1 MEIFNDVVEKVR
13 LAKGTIIDGQDAFKL
28 YDTYGFPFDLTS
40 LMAAE
45 DGLQV
50 DGEGFERSMLEQKTR
65 ARSDRKEKQHVGDD
79 GTTWNWFSDVHSSVF
94 AGYDQLALPVVITG
108 IKHAKEKLLL
118 VLDKTPFY
126 AESGGQT
133 GDKGVIETARYRLQ
147 VADTV
152 KDGDSIIHVISEAFD
167 KILDTSVILD
177 DLTLDAHE
185 LSAEAT
191 VDSGVRQDAERNHT
205 ATHLMH
211 ASLRRILGQHVQQKG
226 SFVSAERLRFDFS
239 HFSKL
244 SDAEIEAVEAEVNE
258 QIRRAEQVVKHAD
271 VPYDEAIAKGAL
283 AFFGDKY
290 ADLVRVVEVPGI
302 SVELCGGTHVDN
314 IGRIGLVK
322 IVSESSVASGVRRL
336 EAVTG
341 SAAEK
346 LLWNEY
352 RELQQVRH
360 LLKAKGDEPVT
371 ERVAELME
379 AKKELEKQL
388 LEGKITALLT
398 TLSAEL
404 TASPDISC
412 CRVITK
418 VVDGVDA
425 ETLRQAALALREKE
439 PCAVGLLCTV
449 DEGKVSLVSFASD
462 KAVRAC
468 GIDAGKLIRE
478 AAKQV
483 QGGGGGKPEFATA
496 GGKNIDGIPKA
507 LESYTASLNA
517 LLQQGCVNNK

>member
-1 MEIFNDVVEKVR
+1 
-13 LAKGTIIDGQDAFKL
+13 
-28 YDTYGFPFDLTS
+28 
-40 LMAAE
+40 
-45 DGLQV
+45 
-50 DGEGFERSMLEQKTR
+50 
-65 ARSDRKEKQHVGDD
+65 
-79 GTTWNWFSDVHSSVF
+79 
-94 AGYDQLALPVVITG
+94 
-108 IKHAKEKLLL
+108 
-118 VLDKTPFY
+118 
-126 AESGGQT
+126 
-133 GDKGVIETARYRLQ
+133 
-147 VADTV
+147 
-152 KDGDSIIHVISEAFD
+152 
-167 KILDTSVILD
+167 
-177 DLTLDAHE
+177 
-185 LSAEAT
+185 
-191 VDSGVRQDAERNHT
+191 
-205 ATHLMH
+205 
-211 ASLRRILGQHVQQKG
+211 
-226 SFVSAERLRFDFS
+226 RLRFDFS

-244 SDAEIEAVEAEVNE
+244 SDAEIEAVEVEVNE

-271 VPYDEAIAKGAL
+271 IPYDEAIAKGAL

-360 LLKAKGDEPVT
+360 LLKAKGDEAVS

-404 TASPDISC
+404 AASPDISC

-418 VVDGVDA
+418 VVEGVDA
-425 ETLRQAALALREKE
+425 ETLRQAALALREKV
-439 PCAVGLLCTV
+439 PCAAGMLCTV
-449 DEGKVSLVSFASD
+449 DDGKVSLVSFASD
-462 KAVRAC
+462 KAVRVC

-483 QGGGGGKPEFATA
+483 LGGGGGKPEFATA
-496 GGKNIDGIPKA
+496 GGKNIDGIAKA
-507 LESYTASLNA
+507 LETYAASLNT
-517 LLQQGCVNNK
+517 LLMQG